1 MADYFDRFSEWR
13 RKIQRKAQEV
23 DEQLGLSE
31 TIEKTVE
38 KTVEQTEKL
47 AEEVRRTT
55 SRLSSGVQRAAESA
69 PEVVREVVQEVRDAV
84 EEMAERLPG
93 AQEVTDKVTETVE
106 TVRDEFKHLD
116 EKHHVT
122 ESLKRAAEKVAD
134 KVAEVGGDTLRA
146 GSEKASE
153 VVERAGEAFDAVRE
167 TARDY
172 YARAEE
178 AYDFGARA
186 FHATVEA
193 RDGYRKAREW
203 AVANP
208 GASALMGLS
217 LLLGFRL
224 GASFPGFDRVVLGQS
239 RHWLFHSGLAAYGAK
254 RLAEGYIGFLR
265 EQEKLV
271 AEGKLD
277 EAARARVAFQRK
289 ATRYVGAPLLG
300 AFNVALGTA
309 LWAEIFSPGRIVG
322 FPISIVLG
330 GNPALETVWLFGN
343 GLACIYTGYELVMLA
358 FEDEADV
365 QRVVRAIRALLP
377 EAGGSQAA

>member
-13 RKIQRKAQEV
+13 RKIQKKAQEV

-38 KTVEQTEKL
+38 KTVEQTGKL

-55 SRLSSGVQRAAESA
+55 SRLSSNVQRAAEST
-69 PEVVREVVQEVRDAV
+69 PDVVREVVQEVTEVIEDV
-84 EEMAERLPG
+84 TDRLPD
-93 AQEVTDKVTETVE
+93 AREVTSTVSHVVE

-122 ESLKRAAEKVAD
+122 ENLKQAAEKVAG
-134 KVAEVGGDTLRA
+134 KVAEVGSDAIRG

-153 VVERAGEAFDAVRE
+153 VVGRAGEAFEAVRE
-167 TARDY
+167 TAREY

-178 AYDFGARA
+178 AYDFGARV
-186 FHATVEA
+186 FHATVET
-193 RDGYRKAREW
+193 RDGYRKARAW
-203 AVANP
+203 VLANP
-208 GASALMGLS
+208 GTSALMGLS
-217 LLLGFRL
+217 ALVGFRL
-224 GASFPGFDRVVLGQS
+224 GAAFPGLDRIVLGQS

-254 RLAEGYIGFLR
+254 RLAEHYVAFLR
-265 EQEKLV
+265 EQESLM

-277 EAARARVAFQRK
+277 EAAQARVTFQRQ
-289 ATRYVGAPLLG
+289 AARYVGAPLLG
-300 AFNVALGTA
+300 AFNIALGAT
-309 LWAEIFSPGRIVG
+309 LWAEILSPGRIVG

-330 GNPALETVWLFGN
+330 GNPVLETVWLFGN
-343 GLACIYTGYELVMLA
+343 GLMCIYTGYELVMLA
-358 FEDEADV
+358 FEDEAEV

-377 EAGGSQAA
+377 EAGGSRS

>member
-1 MADYFDRFSEWR
+1 MADYFDRFTEWR
-13 RKIQRKAQEV
+13 RKIQRKAQEF

-31 TIEKTVE
+31 TIEQTVE
-38 KTVEQTEKL
+38 KTVEQTGRL

-69 PEVVREVVQEVRDAV
+69 PEVVREVVQEVTEAV
-84 EEMAERLPG
+84 EGVAERLPDAG
-93 AQEVTDKVTETVE
+93 EVTSRVSHVVE
-106 TVRDEFKHLD
+106 TVREEFRQFD

-122 ESLKRAAEKVAD
+122 DNLRQAAEKVAD
-134 KVAEVGGDTLRA
+134 KVAEVGGETLRT
-146 GSEKASE
+146 GGEKASE
-153 VVERAGEAFDAVRE
+153 VVERAGEAFEAVRE
-167 TARDY
+167 TAREY

-178 AYDFGARA
+178 AYDFGARV
-186 FHATVEA
+186 FRATVET

-203 AVANP
+203 VVANP

-217 LLLGFRL
+217 LLAGFRL
-224 GASFPGFDRVVLGQS
+224 GAAFPGLDRTLLGRS

-254 RLAEGYIGFLR
+254 KLAEGYIAFLR

-277 EAARARVAFQRK
+277 EAAQARVAFQRK
-289 ATRYVGAPLLG
+289 AARYVGAPLLG
-300 AFNVALGTA
+300 AFNIALGTT

-322 FPISIVLG
+322 FPISIILG
-330 GNPALETVWLFGN
+330 GNPVLETVWLFGN
-343 GLACIYTGYELVMLA
+343 GLVCIYSGYELVLLA

-377 EAGGSQAA
+377 DADGSQAA

>member
-13 RKIQRKAQEV
+13 RKIQRTAREV

-31 TIEKTVE
+31 AIEKTVE
-38 KTVEQTEKL
+38 KTVEQTGKL

-55 SRLSSGVQRAAESA
+55 SRLSSSVQRVAENA
-69 PEVVREVVQEVRDAV
+69 PEAVREVVREVTEVVEDVAEQLPDAQ
-84 EEMAERLPG
+84 A
-93 AQEVTDKVTETVE
+93 VTSTVSHVVE
-106 TVRDEFKHLD
+106 TVREEFKQFE

-122 ESLKRAAEKVAD
+122 ENLRQAAEKVAG
-134 KVAEVGGDTLRA
+134 KVAEVGGETLRT
-146 GSEKASE
+146 GTETASE
-153 VVERAGEAFDAVRE
+153 VAERASEAFKAVRE
-167 TARDY
+167 TARSY

-178 AYDFGARA
+178 AYDLSARV
-186 FHATVEA
+186 FRATVET

-203 AVANP
+203 VVANP

-224 GASFPGFDRVVLGQS
+224 GAAFPGLDRVVLGQS

-254 RLAEGYIGFLR
+254 KLAEGYVDFLR

-277 EAARARVAFQRK
+277 EAAQARVAFQRK
-289 ATRYVGAPLLG
+289 AARYVGAPLLG
-300 AFNVALGTA
+300 AFNIALGTA

-330 GNPALETVWLFGN
+330 GNPVLETVWLFGN
-343 GLACIYTGYELVMLA
+343 GLVCIYSGYELVMLA

-365 QRVVRAIRALLP
+365 QRIVRAIRALLP
-377 EAGGSQAA
+377 EGNGSRTA